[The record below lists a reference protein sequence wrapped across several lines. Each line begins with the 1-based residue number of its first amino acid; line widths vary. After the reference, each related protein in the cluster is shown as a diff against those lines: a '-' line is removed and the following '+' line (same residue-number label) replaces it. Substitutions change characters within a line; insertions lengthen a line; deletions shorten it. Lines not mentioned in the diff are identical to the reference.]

1 MTELRLPLIT
11 IAPDDDTPKPG
22 VIVIHE
28 GNGITPQMIRCSE
41 QLAREGYLVVVPDFF
56 FRMGGPE
63 ATAMKALIHGVTPED
78 RHRDLVTAV
87 AHLRTLGATSVGIVG
102 FCMGGTFA
110 YAAGKAARELGVDA
124 IAAFYGAA
132 IIRQPGELE
141 CPALLAFAGRDRWI
155 SLEEIDSLRDRH
167 GDDIVVYE
175 GVPHGFMRDGSD
187 DFREEAADDAWRRL
201 LAHFSTHLA

>member
-1 MTELRLPLIT
+1 MPDLRLPLLT
-11 IAPDDDTPKPG
+11 IAPADGTPKPG

-28 GNGITPQMIRCSE
+28 GNGITAQMIRFSE
-41 QLAREGYLVVVPDFF
+41 RLAREGYLVVVPDFF

-63 ATAMKALIHGVTPED
+63 ATAMKTLIHSVTPED

-87 AHLRTLGATSVGIVG
+87 AHLRALGATSIGAVG

-110 YAAGKAARELGVDA
+110 YAAGKEARELGVDA
-124 IAAFYGAA
+124 VASFYGAG
-132 IIRQPGELE
+132 IIRQPGDLE

-155 SLEEIDSLRDRH
+155 SLEEIATLRDRH
-167 GDDIVVYE
+167 GDDIVVYDDA
-175 GVPHGFMRDGSD
+175 PHGFMRDGSD
-187 DFREEAADDAWRRL
+187 DFRAEAADDAWRRL